1 MRQGPVDHR
10 ADVFHRVRPGDI
22 DLPGRIPEP
31 ARGVTD
37 HHVAVA
43 GQLGGA
49 AEIFQI
55 GQRPTGR
62 HHDQRKRPCTLPLR
76 HQYQCPHLR
85 TVPAGDAFI
94 GLAEGARHRRRR
106 RHPQRQCGDAP
117 DPTLAHA
124 VLSHARPGRGGPA
137 ATAMHPLFGGER
149 RERTR
154 RYGMDQEPRAES
166 REPGI
171 GKLNQ
176 EQRAASLRSCLTAGW
191 LVALV
196 QQARAR
202 HASEGSPR
210 GWLIATRGLLRAA
223 QRFPRPQ
230 LS

>member
-166 REPGI
+166 REP
-171 GKLNQ
+171 
-176 EQRAASLRSCLTAGW
+176 RAESREP
-191 LVALV
+191 
-196 QQARAR
+196 RAESR
-202 HASEGSPR
+202 EPR
-210 GWLIATRGLLRAA
+210 AESREPRAES
-223 QRFPRPQ
+223 REPRAESREPRAE
-230 LS
+230 SREPRAESRESGN